1 MEPSQEPSFLTQMMI
16 GSSSS
21 LPLSIVLHTAPPA
34 PLKSKRDW
42 KVDSTALLKDWFE
55 EKFLANSM
63 NSLAQQE
70 ILFRI
75 EEAFPLT
82 PPCTW
87 AQVQSK
93 VHKMRKKFNHLK
105 QENGESGVGQCKWP
119 WFERCL
125 LIWGKTAKACGTAGG
140 TDNGIPIDLLGVSAQ
155 EPVNLEETEE
165 HDPPPS
171 PDRQVPPFAS
181 NSSQVSMTPPTPRS
195 AACKK
200 PGVDGKLNKRRQR
213 LSDGSVGLAE
223 ALSKFR
229 RAFCKDLGHEN

>member
-21 LPLSIVLHTAPPA
+21 LALSIVPQTAPPA

-42 KVDSTALLKDWFE
+42 KDNSTALLMGLFE
-55 EKFLANSM
+55 EKFLANCM
-63 NSLAQQE
+63 NSLTQQE
-70 ILFRI
+70 ILLRI

-82 PPCTW
+82 PPRTW

-93 VHKMRKKFNHLK
+93 VHKMGKKFNQLK
-105 QENGESGVGQCKWP
+105 QENGESGAGQCKWP

-140 TDNGIPIDLLGVSAQ
+140 MDNGVPIDSLGGSAQ

-165 HDPPPS
+165 HDVPPS

-181 NSSQVSMTPPTPRS
+181 NSSQLSKTPPTPRS

-200 PGVDGKLNKRRQR
+200 PGVDGKLNKRRKR

-223 ALSKFR
+223 ALSKF
-229 RAFCKDLGHEN
+229 AESSAKIEAMKI

>member
-1 MEPSQEPSFLTQMMI
+1 MEPSQQPSFLTQMMM

-21 LPLSIVLHTAPPA
+21 LPLSIVPRTAPPA

-42 KVDSTALLKDWFE
+42 KDDSTAWLMDLFE

-63 NSLAQQE
+63 NSLTQQQWQE
-70 ILFRI
+70 ILLRI
-75 EEAFPLT
+75 EEAFPMT
-82 PPCTW
+82 PPRTW

-93 VHKMRKKFNHLK
+93 VNKMLKKFNQLK
-105 QENGESGVGQCKWP
+105 QEHGESGAGQCKWP

-140 TDNGIPIDLLGVSAQ
+140 MDNGIPIDSLGGSAQ

-165 HDPPPS
+165 HDAPPS

-181 NSSQVSMTPPTPRS
+181 NSSQVSKTPPTPRS

-200 PGVDGKLNKRRQR
+200 PGGGR
-213 LSDGSVGLAE
+213 
-223 ALSKFR
+223 
-229 RAFCKDLGHEN
+229 